1 MSNIISATL
10 LLYSST
16 SAKSFMISPQVF
28 LKVIDTIAYYKYNIF
43 SSLLERA
50 IEEGWIN
57 ENLISFFECIDILPS
72 EDKYKAFDW
81 LLELAIMKG
90 WIEDHFLSFLETI
103 KKLQIMDRYNTVRLY
118 LANMIKNQRTL
129 ILHLFSSVYNLLSL
143 HALTYL
149 S

>member
-1 MSNIISATL
+1 
-10 LLYSST
+10 
-16 SAKSFMISPQVF
+16 MISPQVF